1 MSKTFEEK
9 VREILDEMEGF
20 VTNDDM
26 FEVGI
31 ISLIRLFDVEI
42 AQAKLEVVEELEKI
56 IDYQLQ
62 LDEHGYEK
70 AVRAV
75 SRGLSELK
83 STLEEKK

>member
-9 VREILDEMEGF
+9 VREICREMEGF

-42 AQAKLEVVEELEKI
+42 TQAKLEERDRISNYIQERKKHVNIFSSGTGDMFVEDIVTFIRE
-56 IDYQLQ
+56 
-62 LDEHGYEK
+62 
-70 AVRAV
+70 
-75 SRGLSELK
+75 
-83 STLEEKK
+83 EEKK